1 MITTSE
7 IGKNRSL
14 AGFYVSR
21 KNGVDMTKRDRFPM
35 AETKKMAVGGLLIA
49 VGILL
54 PQVFHLAGGS
64 AMGTLFLPMHL
75 PVLLGGFLLGP
86 LFGGTVGPVSY
97 THLDVY
103 KRQAMTLANDGVRY
117 KTHLVHSV
125 RSYDGLTDTVV
136 QPEVVSRADLSKEAI
151 DTVRKGMVE
160 VVKSG
165 TASRFFNK
173 GNLPYTLAAKT
184 GTGQIVEGKTDVY
197 KRQIYGLI
205 AKYIK

>member
-86 LFGGTVGPVSY
+86 LFGGTVGLLTPLVSCLL
-97 THLDVY
+97 TGMPAAAVLPTMAVE
-103 KRQAMTLANDGVRY
+103 L
-117 KTHLVHSV
+117 LV
-125 RSYDGLTDTVV
+125 
-136 QPEVVSRADLSKEAI
+136 
-151 DTVRKGMVE
+151 
-160 VVKSG
+160 
-165 TASRFFNK
+165 
-173 GNLPYTLAAKT
+173 
-184 GTGQIVEGKTDVY
+184 
-197 KRQIYGLI
+197 YGL
-205 AKYIK
+205 AGGAF

>member
-1 MITTSE
+1 
-7 IGKNRSL
+7 
-14 AGFYVSR
+14 
-21 KNGVDMTKRDRFPM
+21 
-35 AETKKMAVGGLLIA
+35 
-49 VGILL
+49 
-54 PQVFHLAGGS
+54 
-64 AMGTLFLPMHL
+64 
-75 PVLLGGFLLGP
+75 
-86 LFGGTVGPVSY
+86 
-97 THLDVY
+97 
-103 KRQAMTLANDGVRY
+103 MTLANDGVRY

-184 GTGQIVEGKTDVY
+184 GTAQIVEGKTDNGIFIAYGPVEKPEVAVAVVMEQGTSAASSEVAPPGAGRLFCRQDGRPGAHPARPAPALSAPACNFAQEALPEFFRSGGAKMVY
-197 KRQIYGLI
+197 LTVKLCYTGY
-205 AKYIK
+205 KSG